1 MAEITVEDID
11 TEPPAVL
18 EPVAQQ
24 VVEPP
29 EPPPP
34 EPQLERLPTVAFQ
47 TSQGEEVSFAAAPKK
62 RGRPKGKA
70 KPKVRPSA
78 PVEEYVEEALAP
90 APQPAID
97 VNALMEPIFKA
108 YMATHEMRK
117 REQRNARYRD
127 LFSGMTGY

>member
-1 MAEITVEDID
+1 MTEITVEDID
-11 TEPPAVL
+11 TQPPAVAEPAAQVA
-18 EPVAQQ
+18 EPVA
-24 VVEPP
+24 EPS
-29 EPPPP
+29 EGS
-34 EPQLERLPTVAFQ
+34 LERLPTVAFQ

-70 KPKVRPSA
+70 KPKAPA
-78 PVEEYVEEALAP
+78 PVEEYVEPEPP

-108 YMATHEMRK
+108 YMATHELRK

>member
-1 MAEITVEDID
+1 MTEFIIEDID
-11 TEPPAVL
+11 TQHVEPDAQVA
-18 EPVAQQ
+18 EPVA
-24 VVEPP
+24 EAP
-29 EPPPP
+29 EPPP
-34 EPQLERLPTVAFQ
+34 LERLPTVAFS

-78 PVEEYVEEALAP
+78 PVEEYVEPEAP
-90 APQPAID
+90 TPPPID

-108 YMATHEMRK
+108 YMQTHELRK
-117 REQRNARYRD
+117 RQQRNTRYHD

>member
-1 MAEITVEDID
+1 MTEITVEDID
-11 TEPPAVL
+11 TQPPTVAEPGEQV
-18 EPVAQQ
+18 EQVA
-24 VVEPP
+24 EPP
-29 EPPPP
+29 EPPP
-34 EPQLERLPTVAFQ
+34 LERQPTVAFQ

-78 PVEEYVEEALAP
+78 PVEYVEPEAP
-90 APQPAID
+90 AQPAID

-108 YMATHEMRK
+108 YMATHELRK
-117 REQRNARYRD
+117 REQRNARYHD

>member
-1 MAEITVEDID
+1 MTEITVEDID
-11 TEPPAVL
+11 TEPSAVL
-18 EPVAQQ
+18 EPVEQQ
-24 VVEPP
+24 VAEPP

-34 EPQLERLPTVAFQ
+34 EPPLERLPTVAFQ

-78 PVEEYVEEALAP
+78 PVEEYVEPEAP
-90 APQPAID
+90 AQPAID

-108 YMATHEMRK
+108 YMATHELRK
-117 REQRNARYRD
+117 REQRNARYHD

>member
-1 MAEITVEDID
+1 MTEITVEDID
-11 TEPPAVL
+11 TEPSAVL

-24 VVEPP
+24 VAEPP

-34 EPQLERLPTVAFQ
+34 EPQLERLPTVAFS
-47 TSQGEEVSFAAAPKK
+47 TSHGEEVSFAAAPKK

-70 KPKVRPSA
+70 KPKPRPSA
-78 PVEEYVEEALAP
+78 PVEEYVEPEAP
-90 APQPAID
+90 AQPAID

-108 YMATHEMRK
+108 YMATHELRK
-117 REQRNARYRD
+117 REQRNARYHD